1 ESDLAPEV
9 RRLWHWWCAA
19 RIADHPHLDA
29 VQGTA
34 MPRAVA
40 ALDLA
45 GCHDIC
51 RRQGLTFYA
60 VDLTRDTIGVP
71 VMRVIVPGLR
81 PIAPRFARGRLYD
94 VPVKLGWLAR
104 PLSPRDINPL
114 PLPY

>member
-1 ESDLAPEV
+1 
-9 RRLWHWWCAA
+9 
-19 RIADHPHLDA
+19 
-29 VQGTA
+29 